1 MATISRSEY
10 VNLFGPTV
18 GDRIRLGDTGL
29 FVEIER
35 DLRGRYGDEI
45 VFGGGKSLREGM
57 GMDNRLTRKAGAPD
71 LVITNVTIIDAVQG
85 VVKADVGVKDG
96 LICGIGANTP
106 LSRAVSR
113 NNRLNVV
120 MPPSKWAVTTCGHN
134 LSVTVHIPN
143 AA

>member
-1 MATISRSEY
+1 MATISRNEY

-35 DLRGRYGDEI
+35 DLRGRLGDEI

-71 LVITNVTIIDAVQG
+71 LVITNVTIIDAVQAWS
-85 VVKADVGVKDG
+85 KLTSA
-96 LICGIGANTP
+96 
-106 LSRAVSR
+106 SRTDSSVPSASPVIPRPWMALRPVWSLVSQLMR
-113 NNRLNVV
+113 FLVR
-120 MPPSKWAVTTCGHN
+120 T
-134 LSVTVHIPN
+134 
-143 AA
+143 

>member
-29 FVEIER
+29 LVAT
-35 DLRGRYGDEI
+35 RGALGGRFGDEI

-71 LVITNVTIIDAVQG
+71 LVITNATIIDAVQG
-85 VVKADVGVKDG
+85 VVKADVGATAG
-96 LICGIGANTP
+96 LICGSG
-106 LSRAVSR
+106 
-113 NNRLNVV
+113 
-120 MPPSKWAVTTCGHN
+120 K
-134 LSVTVHIPN
+134 
-143 AA
+143 